1 MWNSNNRISLSTK
14 KKKKV
19 KNTNAKSR
27 LSCSNKDT
35 DKKSFQTYPTQDAEY
50 LHWVVNTGFIIFC
63 NSSKKPTYR
72 KNTFNITIE

>member
-1 MWNSNNRISLSTK
+1 MQNPGWVVLK
-14 KKKKV
+14 KIQK
-19 KNTNAKSR
+19 
-27 LSCSNKDT
+27 
-35 DKKSFQTYPTQDAEY
+35 KKSFQTYPTQDAEY